1 MRVIHTETEI
11 EAPPAAV
18 WAALTDFG
26 AYPEWNPFITHAEGV
41 LAVGE
46 VLTLR
51 MAPGN
56 GKPQTFTPEVLA
68 VREHSELRWLG
79 ALRWSWLFSAEH
91 RFALSAFGDSTR
103 LVHSEVFR
111 GVLVPLLGATI
122 AQAEKDFRAL
132 NGALKERVESGTGGN
147 QPEG

>member
-1 MRVIHTETEI
+1 MRVIHTEIEI

-18 WAALTDFG
+18 WRVLTDFG
-26 AYPEWNPFITHAEGV
+26 AYPEWNPFITGAEGT

-46 VLTLR
+46 ILTLR
-51 MAPGN
+51 MVPGR

-68 VREHSELRWLG
+68 VREDQELRWLG

-91 RFALSAFGDSTR
+91 RFALSVFGDSTR

-122 AQAEKDFRAL
+122 DQTEKDFRAL
-132 NGALKERVESGTGGN
+132 NGALKERVESSA
-147 QPEG
+147 

>member
-1 MRVIHTETEI
+1 MRVISTEI
-11 EAPPAAV
+11 EIDAPPAAV
-18 WAALTDFG
+18 WAVLTDFAG
-26 AYPEWNPFITHAEGV
+26 YPEWNPFITDASGT

-51 MAPGN
+51 MLPS

-68 VREHSELRWLG
+68 VREDAELRWLG

-91 RFALSAFGDSTR
+91 RFALSSVGDGTR

-111 GVLVPLLGATI
+111 GVLVPLLRRMIDQT
-122 AQAEKDFRAL
+122 ERDFRAL
-132 NGALKERVESGTGGN
+132 NEALKERVESD
-147 QPEG
+147 